1 LRDRKGATE
10 GRGGTRR
17 GMRRDTS
24 AARYREGFVFLSL
37 EDETGIVN
45 VIVNPA
51 IFHRNKGICV
61 SAPYLLIK
69 GVLQNTWGVVSVEAA
84 QIEVLPAAAPA
95 MTSHDFH

>member
-1 LRDRKGATE
+1 
-10 GRGGTRR
+10 
-17 GMRRDTS
+17 MRRDTS
-24 AARYREGFVFLSL
+24 AARYRQGFVFLSL

-69 GVLQNTWGVVSVEAA
+69 GVLQNTLGRGFGRGG
-84 QIEVLPAAAPA
+84 PNRGAPRRSA
-95 MTSHDFH
+95 GDDFA